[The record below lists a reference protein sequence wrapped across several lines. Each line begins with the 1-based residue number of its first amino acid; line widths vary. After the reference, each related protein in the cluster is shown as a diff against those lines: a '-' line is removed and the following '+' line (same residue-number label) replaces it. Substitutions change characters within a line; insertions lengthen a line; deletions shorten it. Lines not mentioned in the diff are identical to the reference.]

1 MRREELEELH
11 YITPMTNAPSIVQHG
26 IVSHRRAS
34 RLQHSS
40 VAMAEIQDLRARK
53 SVPGGRLIHEYANLY
68 FHARNPMLYKR
79 LDQRRELCVLR
90 IDVTVLDIAGVVVC
104 DGNAASGYTRFAPA
118 PSGLALIDRE
128 LTFARDWTHPDP
140 IMYFQRKS
148 AKCAE
153 VLVPDSVA
161 PRFIVGAYVCED
173 ASRVAFEALGSG
185 LPVEVDRDL
194 FFQ

>member
-1 MRREELEELH
+1 MRREEVEELH

-26 IVSHRRAS
+26 IVSHRRAI
-34 RLQHSS
+34 RLHHSS
-40 VAMAEIQDLRARK
+40 VAMAEIQDLRAKK

-79 LDQRRELCVLR
+79 VDQRQELCVLR
-90 IDVTVLDIAGVVVC
+90 VDTAVLDVAGVVVC

-118 PSGLALIDRE
+118 PPGLALIDRE

-140 IMYFQRKS
+140 ITYYQRKS

-153 VLVPDSVA
+153 VLVPDVV
-161 PRFIVGAYVCED
+161 PPGLIIGAYVCED
-173 ASRVAFEALGSG
+173 AARTVFRALGTG
-185 LPVEVDRDL
+185 LSVTVDCDL